1 MTSDSVWWLR
11 MMRTTA
17 DTPRAL
23 RAVRYLI
30 WSSWLVFGVV
40 AVYMAL
46 PGSEELRTPP
56 RLVFMAA
63 ALAVTLVLS
72 LLPWPRLAEGRRGLG
87 LLLAWVVADVI
98 ALSFGVALSGGTASP
113 FFILYSVV
121 PIFLATAFPQWTQGL
136 MLLLSCSSLLVA
148 LLLTGGRIVPKIL
161 VIKMGVIG
169 VVTAIAVVVTH
180 ELSERARAHK
190 EALEES
196 ERRAQLLAKLA
207 AAARDISQLGP
218 DEVLEAVV
226 EAVMDLGFAST
237 FLAVIDHDTQT
248 HRIVAARG
256 LNRYV
261 GTSHSTRSGIAAR
274 ILQSG
279 DIVITSDGPNPSGT
293 EGGAVEESSQAAIG
307 APIWCDGELSATLVA
322 RFNRSKT
329 LSPEEIETFELL
341 ADQAGHA
348 LSNARKFELER
359 ASVERLQ
366 ELDRMKS
373 EFIATVSHEIRTP
386 LTAIA
391 GIGSTL
397 HLRWNALDE
406 SQRREFL
413 LRLNANASVL
423 DEIISMLLDF
433 SRLESGVLR
442 ARLDAVD
449 LDELV
454 ASTLHRL
461 DGLVSGHNVVSAID
475 PDLRVRADRML
486 LDRVVE
492 NLISNA
498 CKHTPTGTNVRMSA
512 RRTGDGIEVSVE
524 DEGPGMPDYEVARL
538 GERFFRGGDVNSRR
552 TRGSGLG
559 IAFVTE
565 VLRMHGSELNV
576 WSEVGTGSRF
586 SFTLAPESPQR
597 SKGLSRPSERE
608 SRHLGRADL
617 YR

>member
-1 MTSDSVWWLR
+1 MTSNSVWWLR

-17 DTPRAL
+17 DTSRAL

-46 PGSEELRTPP
+46 PGSEEHRTPA
-56 RLVFMAA
+56 RLVFMAV
-63 ALAVTLVLS
+63 ALAVTFVLS
-72 LLPWPRLAEGRRGLG
+72 VLPWPRLAEGRRGLG

-98 ALSFGVALSGGTASP
+98 ALSFGIALSGGTASP

-121 PIFLATAFPQWTQGL
+121 PIFLATAFPQWTQGV
-136 MLLLSCSSLLVA
+136 MLLLSWSSLLIA
-148 LLLTGGRIVPKIL
+148 LLLTGGHVVAKVLIL
-161 VIKMGVIG
+161 KMGVIG
-169 VVTAIAVVVTH
+169 VVTAIASVVTH
-180 ELSERARAHK
+180 ELSEGARAHK

-207 AAARDISQLGP
+207 AAARDLSQLGP

-226 EAVMDLGFAST
+226 EAVMGLGFSST

-248 HRIVAARG
+248 HQIVAARG
-256 LNRYV
+256 LDGYAR
-261 GTSHSTRSGIAAR
+261 TTHSTRSGVTAE
-274 ILQSG
+274 ILERR
-279 DIVITSDGPNPSGT
+279 DVVITGPRRTSAGT
-293 EGGAVEESSQAAIG
+293 VAGPAEGSRQAAIG
-307 APIWCDGELSATLVA
+307 APIWCDGELCATLVA
-322 RFNRSKT
+322 RFDSSTT

-348 LSNARKFELER
+348 LSTARKFELER

-397 HLRWNALDE
+397 HLRWNALNE

-433 SRLESGVLR
+433 SRLESGALR

-475 PDLRVRADRML
+475 PVLRVRADRML

-498 CKHTPTGTNVRMSA
+498 CKHTPTGTNVRVAA
-512 RRTGDGIEVSVE
+512 RRTGDCVEVSVE
-524 DEGPGMPDYEVARL
+524 DEGPGMPNYEVARL

-565 VLRMHGSELNV
+565 VLKMHGSELNV
-576 WSEVGTGSRF
+576 WSEVGAGSRF
-586 SFTLAPESPQR
+586 SFTLAPDAPHR
-597 SKGLSRPSERE
+597 SKGSSRPSELGD
-608 SRHLGRADL
+608 RHFGRADL
-617 YR
+617 NR